1 MNELYEKYIKIE
13 ALPTLFCPGCGN
25 GIVQRA
31 TIDAF
36 ETLGCRD
43 DTACVSGIGC
53 SSWIP
58 CYFKMDVMHT
68 IHGRALAFATGLK
81 LAQPDKNIVVFTGD
95 GDCLAIGGNHLLHAA
110 ARNIDLTVI
119 LVNNYIYGMTG
130 GQKSPTTPKGSLTK
144 TSPFG
149 VMDEPIQGCKL
160 AMSMGAGYVA
170 RWTTAHPVQLSKSIA
185 EGINHKGFS
194 FIEVL
199 SQCPV
204 QAGMDVYGEKDPVKI
219 LELYKARTYIHKE
232 GVNPP
237 KGKIRL
243 GVLKHDKEAKE
254 YIERVEERLSRA
266 IGKTGGG
273 RANDGKDN
281 R

>member
-1 MNELYEKYIKIE
+1 MNELYEKYIKTE

-31 TIDAF
+31 AIDAF
-36 ETLGCRD
+36 ETLGCKD
-43 DTACVSGIGC
+43 STACVSGIGC

-68 IHGRALAFATGLK
+68 MHGRAIPFATGLK

-95 GDCLAIGGNHLLHAA
+95 GDGLAIGGNHLLHGA

-149 VMDEPIQGCKL
+149 AMDEPVEGCHL
-160 AMSMGAGYVA
+160 AMAMGATYVA
-170 RWTTAHPVQLSKSIA
+170 RWTTAHPAQLSKSIA
-185 EGINHKGFS
+185 EGILHKGFS

-199 SQCPV
+199 AQCPV
-204 QAGMDVYGEKDPVKI
+204 QAGKNVYGEKDAYKI
-219 LELYKARTYIHKE
+219 MEGYKERTYILKDGQE
-232 GVNPP
+232 PVP
-237 KGKIRL
+237 GKIPL
-243 GVLKHDKEAKE
+243 GILKRDREAKE
-254 YIERVEERLSRA
+254 YIEKTAEKLAKVVKERR
-266 IGKTGGG
+266 
-273 RANDGKDN
+273 
-281 R
+281 